1 MATPFI
7 IYESWSTL
15 ITNLPTE
22 QAGELIQAL
31 CARHLEQE
39 HEITDPT
46 VNAIYMMISAKMDE
60 DAVKYSEK
68 SAKNSAAAKK
78 KWSKSK
84 AKASEEVQVD
94 VDAMQTDANAC
105 NAVQTDADACS
116 AMQTDANACERMQTH
131 GKYIYKYNSKET
143 HSKECVK
150 KAASQQPPSID
161 DVRSFA
167 RDEGLSGFNA
177 DAFWNF
183 YESKGWKIG
192 GDDMADWRSAA
203 RCWHARDRNKP
214 RAPDNKFLDIPK
226 QDIDYDAIASARR
239 RHDTVRADTECSV

>member
-1 MATPFI
+1 MATPPFL

-31 CARHLEQE
+31 CARQLEQE
-39 HEITDPT
+39 HEISDPA

-94 VDAMQTDANAC
+94 ADAMQTDADAC
-105 NAVQTDADACS
+105 ERMRTDAD
-116 AMQTDANACERMQTH
+116 ACERMQTD

-150 KAASQQPPSID
+150 KAASQQPPSIE

-183 YESKGWKIG
+183 YESKAWKIG

-239 RHDTVRADTECSV
+239 RHDTVRVNSECSV

>member
-31 CARHLEQE
+31 CARQLEQE
-39 HEITDPT
+39 HEISDPT

-60 DAVKYSEK
+60 DAAKYSEK
-68 SAKNSAAAKK
+68 SAKKSDAAQKR
-78 KWSKSK
+78 WSKSK
-84 AKASEEVQVD
+84 AKASEEVQLD
-94 VDAMQTDANAC
+94 ADAMQTDADGC
-105 NAVQTDADACS
+105 NSIQVDADA
-116 AMQTDANACERMQTH
+116 MQCNANDA
-131 GKYIYKYNSKET
+131 KYIYKYNSKET
-143 HSKECVK
+143 HSKEWVK
-150 KAASQQPPSID
+150 KAASQQPPSIE

-203 RCWHARDRNKP
+203 RCWHARDRNKST
-214 RAPDNKFLDIPK
+214 RAPNNKFLDIPK

>member
-1 MATPFI
+1 MAAPFI

-31 CARHLEQE
+31 CARQLEQE

-46 VNAIYMMISAKMDE
+46 VNAIYMMIAAKMDE

-94 VDAMQTDANAC
+94 AD
-105 NAVQTDADACS
+105 AVQTDADACNS
-116 AMQTDANACERMQTH
+116 MRTDANACERMQTH
-131 GKYIYKYNSKET
+131 GKYKYNSNSKET
-143 HSKECVK
+143 HSLECVK

-203 RCWHARDRNKP
+203 RCWHARDRNKLT

-239 RHDTVRADTECSV
+239 RHDTVRVNSECSV

>member
-31 CARHLEQE
+31 CARQLGLE
-39 HEITDPT
+39 HEISDPT

-60 DAVKYSEK
+60 DAAKYSEK
-68 SAKNSAAAKK
+68 SAKKADAAQKR
-78 KWSKSK
+78 WSKSR
-84 AKASEEVQVD
+84 AKASEEVQLD
-94 VDAMQTDANAC
+94 ADAMQTDADGC
-105 NAVQTDADACS
+105 NS
-116 AMQTDANACERMQTH
+116 MQTDTDAMQCNANDA
-131 GKYIYKYNSKET
+131 KYIYKYNSKKET

-150 KAASQQPPSID
+150 KAASQQPPSIE

-167 RDEGLSGFNA
+167 RDEGMSGFNA

-192 GDDMADWRSAA
+192 GDDMEDWRSAA
-203 RCWHARDRNKP
+203 RCWHARDRNKST
-214 RAPDNKFLDIPK
+214 RAPNNKFLDIPTL
-226 QDIDYDAIASARR
+226 DIDYDAIASARR
-239 RHDTVRADTECSV
+239 RHDTVRVDTECSV

>member
-1 MATPFI
+1 MTTPFI

-31 CARHLEQE
+31 CARQLEQE
-39 HEITDPT
+39 HEINDPT

-84 AKASEEVQVD
+84 AKVSEEVQVD
-94 VDAMQTDANAC
+94 ADAMQTDADAC
-105 NAVQTDADACS
+105 NAV
-116 AMQTDANACERMQTH
+116 QTDANACERMQTH
-131 GKYIYKYNSKET
+131 GKYIYKYNFKET

-167 RDEGLSGFNA
+167 RDEGLPGFNA

-239 RHDTVRADTECSV
+239 RHDTVRVNSECSV

>member
-22 QAGELIQAL
+22 QAGELMQAL
-31 CARHLEQE
+31 CARQLEQE
-39 HEITDPT
+39 HEITDPA

-60 DAVKYSEK
+60 DAAKYNEK
-68 SAKNSAAAKK
+68 SVKKSDAAQKR
-78 KWSKSK
+78 WSKSK
-84 AKASEEVQVD
+84 SKASEEMQMD
-94 VDAMQTDANAC
+94 TDAMQTDADAC
-105 NAVQTDADACS
+105 ERMQTDADAC
-116 AMQTDANACERMQTH
+116 ERMQTD

-177 DAFWNF
+177 AAFWNF

-203 RCWHARDRNKP
+203 RCWHARDRDKP
-214 RAPDNKFLDIPK
+214 TSRAPNNKFLDIPK

-239 RHDTVRADTECSV
+239 RHDTVRVDTECSV

>member
-1 MATPFI
+1 MATPPFL

-31 CARHLEQE
+31 CARQLEQE
-39 HEITDPT
+39 HEISDPT

-60 DAVKYSEK
+60 DAAKYSEK
-68 SAKNSAAAKK
+68 SVKKSDAAQKR
-78 KWSKSK
+78 WSKSK
-84 AKASEEVQVD
+84 ASASEEVQVNA
-94 VDAMQTDANAC
+94 DAMQC
-105 NAVQTDADACS
+105 NANDA
-116 AMQTDANACERMQTH
+116 
-131 GKYIYKYNSKET
+131 KYIYKYNSKET

-150 KAASQQPPSID
+150 KAASQQPPSIE

-203 RCWHARDRNKP
+203 RCWHARDRNKST
-214 RAPDNKFLDIPK
+214 RAPNNKFLDIPK

>member
-31 CARHLEQE
+31 CARQLEQE
-39 HEITDPT
+39 HEITDPA

-60 DAVKYSEK
+60 DAAKYNEK
-68 SAKNSAAAKK
+68 SVKKSDAAQKR
-78 KWSKSK
+78 WSKSK
-84 AKASEEVQVD
+84 SKASEEMQMD
-94 VDAMQTDANAC
+94 TDAMQTDADAC
-105 NAVQTDADACS
+105 ERMQTDADAC
-116 AMQTDANACERMQTH
+116 ERMQTD

-203 RCWHARDRNKP
+203 RCWHARDRDKP
-214 RAPDNKFLDIPK
+214 TSRAPNNKFLDIPK

-239 RHDTVRADTECSV
+239 RHDTVRVDTECSV

>member
-31 CARHLEQE
+31 CARQLEQE
-39 HEITDPT
+39 HEISDPT

-60 DAVKYSEK
+60 DAAKYSEK
-68 SAKNSAAAKK
+68 SAKKSDAAQKR
-78 KWSKSK
+78 WNKSK
-84 AKASEEVQVD
+84 AKASEEVHVD
-94 VDAMQTDANAC
+94 ADAMQTDADGC
-105 NAVQTDADACS
+105 NS
-116 AMQTDANACERMQTH
+116 MQTDTNAMQCNANDA
-131 GKYIYKYNSKET
+131 KYIYKYNYKKET

-150 KAASQQPPSID
+150 KAASKHPPSIE

-167 RDEGLSGFNA
+167 RDEGMSGFNA

-203 RCWHARDRNKP
+203 RCWHARDRNKST
-214 RAPDNKFLDIPK
+214 RAPNNKFLDIPK

>member
-1 MATPFI
+1 MATPPFL

-31 CARHLEQE
+31 CARQLEQE
-39 HEITDPT
+39 HEISDPG
-46 VNAIYMMISAKMDE
+46 VNAIYRMISAKMDE
-60 DAVKYSEK
+60 DAAKYSEK
-68 SAKNSAAAKK
+68 SAKKADAAQKR
-78 KWSKSK
+78 WSKSK

-94 VDAMQTDANAC
+94 ADAMQTDADVC
-105 NAVQTDADACS
+105 NS
-116 AMQTDANACERMQTH
+116 MQTDTDAIQCNANDA
-131 GKYIYKYNSKET
+131 KYIYKYNSKET

-150 KAASQQPPSID
+150 KAASQQPPSIE

-167 RDEGLSGFNA
+167 RDEGMSGFNA

-183 YESKGWKIG
+183 YESKGWTIG
-192 GDDMADWRSAA
+192 GDDMVDWRSAA

-214 RAPDNKFLDIPK
+214 TSRAPNNKFLDIPK

>member
-1 MATPFI
+1 MAAPFI

-31 CARHLEQE
+31 CARQLEQE
-39 HEITDPT
+39 HEISDPT
-46 VNAIYMMISAKMDE
+46 VNAIYMMIAAKMDE

-78 KWSKSK
+78 KWSK

-94 VDAMQTDANAC
+94 ADAMQTDADAC
-105 NAVQTDADACS
+105 DNMQTDAD
-116 AMQTDANACERMQTH
+116 ACERMQTH

-203 RCWHARDRNKP
+203 RCWHARDRNQP

-239 RHDTVRADTECSV
+239 RHDTVRVNSECPV

>member
-31 CARHLEQE
+31 CARQLEQE
-39 HEITDPT
+39 HEITDPA

-60 DAVKYSEK
+60 DAAKYNEK
-68 SAKNSAAAKK
+68 SVKKSDAAQKR
-78 KWSKSK
+78 WSKSK
-84 AKASEEVQVD
+84 SKASEEMQMD
-94 VDAMQTDANAC
+94 TDAMQTDA
-105 NAVQTDADACS
+105 D
-116 AMQTDANACERMQTH
+116 ACERMQTD

-203 RCWHARDRNKP
+203 RCWHARDRDKP
-214 RAPDNKFLDIPK
+214 TSRAPNNKFLDIPK

-239 RHDTVRADTECSV
+239 RHDTVRVDTECSV

>member
-1 MATPFI
+1 MATPPFL

-15 ITNLPTE
+15 ITNLPIE
-22 QAGELIQAL
+22 QAGELIQAMCSKQL
-31 CARHLEQE
+31 GQDY
-39 HEITDPT
+39 EITDPS
-46 VNAIYMMISAKMDE
+46 VNAIFMMISQTMDE
-60 DAVKYSEK
+60 NRTSYNQKAERNQK
-68 SAKNSAAAKK
+68 AAQKRWHK
-78 KWSKSK
+78 EDKRSDES
-84 AKASEEVQVD
+84 
-94 VDAMQTDANAC
+94 
-105 NAVQTDADACS
+105 AVQTDADG
-116 AMQTDANACERMQTH
+116 CEYR
-131 GKYIYKYNSKET
+131 YKYKSNKET

-183 YESKGWKIG
+183 YESKGWRIG
-192 GDDMADWRSAA
+192 GDDIADWRSAA
-203 RCWHARDRNKP
+203 RCWHARDRNKSTS
-214 RAPDNKFLDIPK
+214 RAPNNTFLDIPK

>member
-1 MATPFI
+1 MATPPFL

-22 QAGELIQAL
+22 QAGELIQAM
-31 CARHLEQE
+31 CAKQLGQDY
-39 HEITDPT
+39 EITDPS
-46 VNAIYMMISAKMDE
+46 VNAIFMMISQTMDE
-60 DAVKYSEK
+60 NRTSYNQKAERNQKAAQKRWHKEDKHSDK
-68 SAKNSAAAKK
+68 S
-78 KWSKSK
+78 
-84 AKASEEVQVD
+84 
-94 VDAMQTDANAC
+94 
-105 NAVQTDADACS
+105 AVQTDADD
-116 AMQTDANACERMQTH
+116 MQTDANACERIQTDAD
-131 GKYIYKYNSKET
+131 GCKYRYKYKSIKET

-150 KAASQQPPSID
+150 KAASQHPPSID

-177 DAFWNF
+177 AAFWNF

-203 RCWHARDRNKP
+203 RCWHARDRDKP
-214 RAPDNKFLDIPK
+214 TSRAPNNKFLDIPK

-239 RHDTVRADTECSV
+239 RHDTVRVDTECSV

>member
-31 CARHLEQE
+31 CARQLEQE
-39 HEITDPT
+39 HEISDPT

-60 DAVKYSEK
+60 DAAKYSEK
-68 SAKNSAAAKK
+68 SAKKADAAQKR
-78 KWSKSK
+78 WNKSK
-84 AKASEEVQVD
+84 AKASEEVQLD
-94 VDAMQTDANAC
+94 ADAMQTDANGC
-105 NAVQTDADACS
+105 NS
-116 AMQTDANACERMQTH
+116 MQTDTDAMQCNSNDA
-131 GKYIYKYNSKET
+131 KYIYKYNSKET
-143 HSKECVK
+143 HSKEWVK
-150 KAASQQPPSID
+150 KAASQQPPSIE

-203 RCWHARDRNKP
+203 RCWHARDRNKST
-214 RAPDNKFLDIPK
+214 RAPNNKFLDIPK

>member
-1 MATPFI
+1 MATPPFL

-31 CARHLEQE
+31 CARQLEQE
-39 HEITDPT
+39 HEISDPA
-46 VNAIYMMISAKMDE
+46 VNAIYMMISSKMDE
-60 DAVKYSEK
+60 DAAKYSEK
-68 SAKNSAAAKK
+68 SAKKADAAQKR
-78 KWSKSK
+78 WSKSK

-94 VDAMQTDANAC
+94 ADAMQTDADVC
-105 NAVQTDADACS
+105 NS
-116 AMQTDANACERMQTH
+116 MQTDTDAMQCNANDA
-131 GKYIYKYNSKET
+131 KYIYKYNSKKET

-150 KAASQQPPSID
+150 KAASQQPPSIE

-167 RDEGLSGFNA
+167 RDEGMSGFNA

-214 RAPDNKFLDIPK
+214 TSRAPNNKFLDIPK

>member
-31 CARHLEQE
+31 CARQLEQE

-60 DAVKYSEK
+60 DAAKYSEK
-68 SAKNSAAAKK
+68 SAKKSDAAQKR
-78 KWSKSK
+78 WSKSK
-84 AKASEEVQVD
+84 AKASEEVHVD
-94 VDAMQTDANAC
+94 ADAMQTDAEAC
-105 NAVQTDADACS
+105 NSMQVDADA
-116 AMQTDANACERMQTH
+116 MQCNANDA
-131 GKYIYKYNSKET
+131 KYIYKYNKET

-167 RDEGLSGFNA
+167 RDEGLDYFNA

-214 RAPDNKFLDIPK
+214 TRAPDNKFLDIPK

-239 RHDTVRADTECSV
+239 RHDTVRVNSECSV

>member
-1 MATPFI
+1 MAAPFI

-31 CARHLEQE
+31 CARQLEQE

-46 VNAIYMMISAKMDE
+46 VNAIYMMIAAKMDE

-94 VDAMQTDANAC
+94 AD
-105 NAVQTDADACS
+105 AVQTDADACNS
-116 AMQTDANACERMQTH
+116 MRTDANACERMQTH
-131 GKYIYKYNSKET
+131 GKYKYNSNSKET
-143 HSKECVK
+143 HSLECVK

-214 RAPDNKFLDIPK
+214 TRAPDNKFLDIPK

-239 RHDTVRADTECSV
+239 RHDTVRVNSECSV

>member
-31 CARHLEQE
+31 CARQLEQE
-39 HEITDPT
+39 HEISDPT

-60 DAVKYSEK
+60 DAAKYSEK
-68 SAKNSAAAKK
+68 SAKKADAAQKR
-78 KWSKSK
+78 WNKSK
-84 AKASEEVQVD
+84 AKAYEEVQVD
-94 VDAMQTDANAC
+94 ADAMQTDANGC
-105 NAVQTDADACS
+105 NIMQVDADAMRCN
-116 AMQTDANACERMQTH
+116 ANDA
-131 GKYIYKYNSKET
+131 KYIYKYNSKET

-192 GDDMADWRSAA
+192 GEDMADWRSAA
-203 RCWHARDRNKP
+203 RCWHARDRNKST
-214 RAPDNKFLDIPK
+214 RAPNNKFLDIPK

-239 RHDTVRADTECSV
+239 RHDTVRVDTECSV

>member
-31 CARHLEQE
+31 CARQLGLE
-39 HEITDPT
+39 HEISDPT

-60 DAVKYSEK
+60 DAAKYSEK
-68 SAKNSAAAKK
+68 YAKK
-78 KWSKSK
+78 ADAAQKRWSK

-94 VDAMQTDANAC
+94 ADAMQTDANGC
-105 NAVQTDADACS
+105 NSMHTDADA
-116 AMQTDANACERMQTH
+116 MQCNANDA
-131 GKYIYKYNSKET
+131 KYIYKYNSKKET

-192 GDDMADWRSAA
+192 GEDMADWRSAA
-203 RCWHARDRNKP
+203 RCWHARDRDKP
-214 RAPDNKFLDIPK
+214 TSRAPNNKFLDIPK

-239 RHDTVRADTECSV
+239 RHDTVRVDTECSV

>member
-1 MATPFI
+1 MAAPFI

-31 CARHLEQE
+31 CARQLEQE

-84 AKASEEVQVD
+84 AKASEEVHVD
-94 VDAMQTDANAC
+94 ADAMQTDTEAC
-105 NAVQTDADACS
+105 K
-116 AMQTDANACERMQTH
+116 RMQTH

-143 HSKECVK
+143 HSLECVK

-192 GDDMADWRSAA
+192 DDDMADWRSAA
-203 RCWHARDRNKP
+203 RCWHARDRNRP
-214 RAPDNKFLDIPK
+214 SRAPNNTFLDIPK

-239 RHDTVRADTECSV
+239 RHDTVRVNSECSV

>member
-31 CARHLEQE
+31 CARQLCQE
-39 HEITDPT
+39 HEISDPA

-68 SAKNSAAAKK
+68 SAKKADAAQKR
-78 KWSKSK
+78 WSKSK
-84 AKASEEVQVD
+84 AKASEEVRMD
-94 VDAMQTDANAC
+94 TDAMQTDADGCNSMQMDTDAMQC
-105 NAVQTDADACS
+105 NANDA
-116 AMQTDANACERMQTH
+116 
-131 GKYIYKYNSKET
+131 KYIYKYNSKET

-150 KAASQQPPSID
+150 KAASQPPPSID

-167 RDEGLSGFNA
+167 RDEGMSGFNA

-203 RCWHARDRNKP
+203 RCWHARDRDKP
-214 RAPDNKFLDIPK
+214 TSRAPNNKFLDIPK

>member
-31 CARHLEQE
+31 CARQLEQE
-39 HEITDPT
+39 HEISDPT

-60 DAVKYSEK
+60 DAAKYSEK
-68 SAKNSAAAKK
+68 SAKKADAAQKR
-78 KWSKSK
+78 WNKSK
-84 AKASEEVQVD
+84 AKASEEVHVD
-94 VDAMQTDANAC
+94 ADAMQTDADGC
-105 NAVQTDADACS
+105 NS
-116 AMQTDANACERMQTH
+116 MQTDTDAMQCNANDA
-131 GKYIYKYNSKET
+131 KYIYKYNSKET

-150 KAASQQPPSID
+150 KAASQQPPSIE

-203 RCWHARDRNKP
+203 RCWHARDRNKST
-214 RAPDNKFLDIPK
+214 RAPNNKFLDIPK

>member
-31 CARHLEQE
+31 CARQLEQE

-60 DAVKYSEK
+60 DAAKYSEK
-68 SAKNSAAAKK
+68 SAKRTDAAQKR
-78 KWSKSK
+78 WSKSK
-84 AKASEEVQVD
+84 AKASEEVRVD
-94 VDAMQTDANAC
+94 ADAMQTDANGC
-105 NAVQTDADACS
+105 NSMQVDADAMQCS
-116 AMQTDANACERMQTH
+116 ANDA
-131 GKYIYKYNSKET
+131 KYIYKYNSKET

-161 DVRSFA
+161 DVKSFA

-214 RAPDNKFLDIPK
+214 SRAPDNKFLDIPK

>member
-1 MATPFI
+1 MAAPFI

-31 CARHLEQE
+31 CARQLEQE
-39 HEITDPT
+39 HEISDPT
-46 VNAIYMMISAKMDE
+46 VNAIYMMIAAKMDE

-78 KWSKSK
+78 KWSK

-94 VDAMQTDANAC
+94 ADAMQTDADAC
-105 NAVQTDADACS
+105 DNMQTDAD
-116 AMQTDANACERMQTH
+116 ACERMQTH

-203 RCWHARDRNKP
+203 RCWHARDRNRP

-239 RHDTVRADTECSV
+239 RHDTVRVNSECSV

>member
-31 CARHLEQE
+31 CARQLGLE
-39 HEITDPT
+39 HEISDPT

-68 SAKNSAAAKK
+68 SAKKSDAAQKR
-78 KWSKSK
+78 WSKSK
-84 AKASEEVQVD
+84 LKASEEVQVD
-94 VDAMQTDANAC
+94 ADAMQTDANGC
-105 NAVQTDADACS
+105 NSMQVDADA
-116 AMQTDANACERMQTH
+116 MQCNANDA
-131 GKYIYKYNSKET
+131 KYIYKYNSKET
-143 HSKECVK
+143 RSKECVK

-167 RDEGLSGFNA
+167 RDEGLSFNA

-203 RCWHARDRNKP
+203 RCWHARDRNKT
-214 RAPDNKFLDIPK
+214 RAPNNTFLDIPK

-239 RHDTVRADTECSV
+239 RHDTVRVNSECSV

>member
-31 CARHLEQE
+31 CARQLGLE
-39 HEITDPT
+39 HEISDPT

-60 DAVKYSEK
+60 DAAKYSEK
-68 SAKNSAAAKK
+68 SEKKADAAQKR
-78 KWSKSK
+78 WSKSR
-84 AKASEEVQVD
+84 AKASEEVQLD
-94 VDAMQTDANAC
+94 ADAMQTDADGC
-105 NAVQTDADACS
+105 NS
-116 AMQTDANACERMQTH
+116 MQTDTDAMQCNANDA
-131 GKYIYKYNSKET
+131 KYIYKYNSKKET

-150 KAASQQPPSID
+150 KAASQQPPSIE

-167 RDEGLSGFNA
+167 RDEGMSGFNA

-203 RCWHARDRNKP
+203 RCWHARDRNKST
-214 RAPDNKFLDIPK
+214 RAPNNKFLDIPK

>member
-31 CARHLEQE
+31 CARQLEQE
-39 HEITDPT
+39 HEISDPT

-60 DAVKYSEK
+60 DAAKYSEK
-68 SAKNSAAAKK
+68 SAKRTDAAQKR
-78 KWSKSK
+78 WSKSK

-94 VDAMQTDANAC
+94 ADAMQTDANGCNSMQKDTDAMQC
-105 NAVQTDADACS
+105 NANDA
-116 AMQTDANACERMQTH
+116 
-131 GKYIYKYNSKET
+131 KYIYKYNSKET

-150 KAASQQPPSID
+150 KAASQQPPSIE

-183 YESKGWKIG
+183 YESKGWKVG

-203 RCWHARDRNKP
+203 RCWHARDRDKP
-214 RAPDNKFLDIPK
+214 TSRAPNNKFLDIPK

-239 RHDTVRADTECSV
+239 RHDTVRVDTECSV

>member
-1 MATPFI
+1 MATPPFL

-22 QAGELIQAL
+22 QAGELIQAMCSKQL
-31 CARHLEQE
+31 GQDY
-39 HEITDPT
+39 EITDPS
-46 VNAIYMMISAKMDE
+46 VNAIFMMISQTMDE
-60 DAVKYSEK
+60 NRTSYNQKAERNQK
-68 SAKNSAAAKK
+68 AAQKRWHK
-78 KWSKSK
+78 EDKRSDES
-84 AKASEEVQVD
+84 
-94 VDAMQTDANAC
+94 
-105 NAVQTDADACS
+105 AVQTDADG
-116 AMQTDANACERMQTH
+116 MQMDANACERIQTDAD
-131 GKYIYKYNSKET
+131 GCEYRYKYKANKET

-177 DAFWNF
+177 AAFWNF

-203 RCWHARDRNKP
+203 RCWHARDRDKP
-214 RAPDNKFLDIPK
+214 TSRAPNNTFLDIPK
-226 QDIDYDAIASARR
+226 QNIDYDAIASARR

>member
-1 MATPFI
+1 MAAPFI

-31 CARHLEQE
+31 CARQLEQE
-39 HEITDPT
+39 QEISDPT

-68 SAKNSAAAKK
+68 SAKNSAAAKR
-78 KWSKSK
+78 KWSK

-94 VDAMQTDANAC
+94 ADAVQTDANGCERMQTDANG
-105 NAVQTDADACS
+105 
-116 AMQTDANACERMQTH
+116 CECMQTH
-131 GKYIYKYNSKET
+131 GKYKYKYNFKET

-150 KAASQQPPSID
+150 KAATQPPSID

-183 YESKGWKIG
+183 YESKGWKVG

-214 RAPDNKFLDIPK
+214 TSRAPDNKFLDIPK

-239 RHDTVRADTECSV
+239 RHDTVRVNSECSV

>member
-1 MATPFI
+1 MATPPFL

-22 QAGELIQAL
+22 QAGELIQAMCSKQL
-31 CARHLEQE
+31 GQDY
-39 HEITDPT
+39 EITDPS
-46 VNAIYMMISAKMDE
+46 VNAIFMMISQTMDE
-60 DAVKYSEK
+60 NRTSYNQKAERNQKAAQKRWHKEDKHSDESAVH
-68 SAKNSAAAKK
+68 
-78 KWSKSK
+78 
-84 AKASEEVQVD
+84 
-94 VDAMQTDANAC
+94 
-105 NAVQTDADACS
+105 TDADG
-116 AMQTDANACERMQTH
+116 MQMDANACERIQTDAD
-131 GKYIYKYNSKET
+131 GCEYRYKYKSNKET

-150 KAASQQPPSID
+150 KAASQHPPSID

-177 DAFWNF
+177 AAFWNF

-203 RCWHARDRNKP
+203 RCWHARDRDKP
-214 RAPDNKFLDIPK
+214 TSRAPNNKFLDIPK

-239 RHDTVRADTECSV
+239 RHDTVRVDTECSV

>member
-31 CARHLEQE
+31 CARQLGLE
-39 HEITDPT
+39 HEISDPT

-60 DAVKYSEK
+60 DAAKYSEK
-68 SAKNSAAAKK
+68 SAKKADAAQKR
-78 KWSKSK
+78 WSKSR
-84 AKASEEVQVD
+84 AKASEEVQLD
-94 VDAMQTDANAC
+94 ADAMQTDADGC
-105 NAVQTDADACS
+105 NS
-116 AMQTDANACERMQTH
+116 MQTDTDAMQCNANDA
-131 GKYIYKYNSKET
+131 KYIYKYNSKKET

-150 KAASQQPPSID
+150 KAASQQPPSIE

-167 RDEGLSGFNA
+167 RDEGMSGFNA

-203 RCWHARDRNKP
+203 RCWHARDRNKST
-214 RAPDNKFLDIPK
+214 RAPNNKFLDIPTL
-226 QDIDYDAIASARR
+226 DIDYDAIASARR
-239 RHDTVRADTECSV
+239 RHDTVRVDTECSV

>member
-31 CARHLEQE
+31 CARQLEQE

-60 DAVKYSEK
+60 DTAKYSEK
-68 SAKNSAAAKK
+68 STKRTDAAQKR
-78 KWSKSK
+78 WSKRK
-84 AKASEEVQVD
+84 APASEEVQVD
-94 VDAMQTDANAC
+94 TDAMQTDAKAC
-105 NAVQTDADACS
+105 NA
-116 AMQTDANACERMQTH
+116 MQMD

-167 RDEGLSGFNA
+167 RDEGLTNFNA

-183 YESKGWKIG
+183 YESKGWKVG

-239 RHDTVRADTECSV
+239 RHDTVRVNSECSV

>member
-1 MATPFI
+1 MAAPFI

-31 CARHLEQE
+31 CARQLEQE
-39 HEITDPT
+39 QEISDPT

-68 SAKNSAAAKK
+68 SAKNSAAAKR
-78 KWSKSK
+78 KWSK

-94 VDAMQTDANAC
+94 ADAVQTDANGCERMQTDANG
-105 NAVQTDADACS
+105 
-116 AMQTDANACERMQTH
+116 CECMQTH
-131 GKYIYKYNSKET
+131 GKYKYKYNFKET

-150 KAASQQPPSID
+150 KAASQPPSID

-183 YESKGWKIG
+183 YESKGWKVG

-214 RAPDNKFLDIPK
+214 TSRAPDNKFLDIPK
-226 QDIDYDAIASARR
+226 QDIDYDAIVSARR
-239 RHDTVRADTECSV
+239 RHDTVRVNSECSV